1 MQAPPSYN
9 AGMQSDA
16 LILFAHGSRDARWAE
31 PFARILALVEESA
44 PQRQPL
50 LAFLEI
56 MQPSLEQAV
65 AAQVAR
71 GFAAISVVPLFLGLG
86 GHLRRD
92 VPILLEDIRKR
103 HPGVTISLTGA
114 AGEDPGVVASIAGF
128 CTHAHAGSAS

>member
-1 MQAPPSYN
+1 MQD
-9 AGMQSDA
+9 DA
-16 LILFAHGSRDARWAE
+16 LILFAHGSRDPRWAD
-31 PFARILALVEESA
+31 PFARILALVEQAS
-44 PQRQPL
+44 PQSQPL

-71 GFAAISVVPLFLGLG
+71 GFTAVSVVPLFLGMG

-92 VPILLEDIRKR
+92 VPILLDAIRKR

-114 AGEDPGVVASIAGF
+114 AGEDAAVIASIAGF
-128 CTHAHAGSAS
+128 CTRTHAGPVT